1 MYDCKSCGFSI
12 EVDSRKHVKDIS
24 LSNGRRD
31 AVLIEGDLGL
41 LKDVSVFEEK
51 VLVVK
56 GHFGTLRV
64 ELSLNDLFNAMRS
77 SVAR

>member
-1 MYDCKSCGFSI
+1 M
-12 EVDSRKHVKDIS
+12 KDIS